1 MSRKVWLELANKLDR
16 LDSALTEVE
25 KKAKTVKYIPVHKMY
40 TYWRKAYVGLIGLQP
55 SVDKVG
61 LYSLSAAGVTHGLVS
76 ELCDQTQ
83 QSLTL
88 ELCRGQKGK
97 EKQLQEQISPRNTN
111 LTICWSSFSSAV
123 ALLQRGRPVADRS
136 AGQHGADQGS
146 PGWSLIVFLSFQFLR
161 FIPSPWSRLFTVFK
175 FKFHLFLSLGAVRER
190 SDAS

>member
-1 MSRKVWLELANKLDR
+1 
-16 LDSALTEVE
+16 
-25 KKAKTVKYIPVHKMY
+25 MY
-40 TYWRKAYVGLIGLQP
+40 TYWCKAYVGLTGLQP

-146 PGWSLIVFLSFQFLR
+146 PGWSLIL
-161 FIPSPWSRLFTVFK
+161 FIFPVFK
-175 FKFHLFLSLGAVRER
+175 VYTIALIKVAHCSPPFFLSLGAVRER

>member
-88 ELCRGQKGK
+88 ELYRGPERENRSNFKNK
-97 EKQLQEQISPRNTN
+97 YHRETQIWQSAN
-111 LTICWSSFSSAV
+111 LLFPAPSRSSN
-123 ALLQRGRPVADRS
+123 VADPWQI
-136 AGQHGADQGS
+136 AQPANMAQIKDLQVGL
-146 PGWSLIVFLSFQFLR
+146 WFFLSFQ

-175 FKFHLFLSLGAVRER
+175 FKFHLFLPLGAVRER